1 MTHPLKAALG
11 SPLYRKLLAIR
22 LTGQAGDGML
32 QSALATF
39 VLFSPE
45 RQASASAIAAAFA
58 ILALPYSLIGPFTGV
73 LLDRW
78 RRQRVLLWGNLLRAL
93 SMIPVIYFTAQ
104 GDSGVG
110 LGVSVL
116 AAIGINRFVLA
127 FINFRRAGK
136 FQDAIVHTS
145 GFDHATF
152 QRNVAKQYGQTA
164 VGAVRMGRIT
174 DTAVSTV
181 GIERFPTFVL

>member
-73 LLDRW
+73 FLDRW
-78 RRQRVLLWGNLLRAL
+78 HRQRVLLTRTHPGRRRRSLRAT
-93 SMIPVIYFTAQ
+93 SMRGSCA
-104 GDSGVG
+104 
-110 LGVSVL
+110 
-116 AAIGINRFVLA
+116 
-127 FINFRRAGK
+127 RR
-136 FQDAIVHTS
+136 
-145 GFDHATF
+145 
-152 QRNVAKQYGQTA
+152 
-164 VGAVRMGRIT
+164 
-174 DTAVSTV
+174 
-181 GIERFPTFVL
+181 